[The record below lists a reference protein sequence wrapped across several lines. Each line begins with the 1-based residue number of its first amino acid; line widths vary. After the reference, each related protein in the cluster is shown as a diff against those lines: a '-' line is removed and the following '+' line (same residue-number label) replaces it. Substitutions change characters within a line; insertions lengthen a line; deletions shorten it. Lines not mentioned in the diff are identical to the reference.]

1 MDKNVAAKEK
11 VNDNNYKQEL
21 SEVQKQDIKDAF
33 DLFDTAGS
41 GIIKAKELKVV
52 YNSKCIP

>member
-1 MDKNVAAKEK
+1 MEKTAASKTK
-11 VNDNNYKQEL
+11 GDNNYKQEL
-21 SEVQKQDIKDAF
+21 SEAQKQDIKDAF

-52 YNSKCIP
+52 EAK